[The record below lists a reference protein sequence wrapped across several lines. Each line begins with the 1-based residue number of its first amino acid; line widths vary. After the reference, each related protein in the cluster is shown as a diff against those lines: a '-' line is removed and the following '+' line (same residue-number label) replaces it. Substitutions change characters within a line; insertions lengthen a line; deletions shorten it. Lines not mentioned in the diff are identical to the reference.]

1 MTSLR
6 ETFKR
11 IDKTSKRRNFKN
23 GGSIGKKIWTFVK
36 EVGKEA
42 VLTAA
47 GLSDKDKEEVSSDD
61 LDAKLLAYLKAQEAA
76 ETDIEIGEVA
86 AGFASSN
93 IKGVKV
99 DPVEKFQPRFAG
111 ETMEFSD
118 IDLQA
123 LANLQVLKDFNDVRI
138 KAEGPRGT
146 TLTLASS

>member
-11 IDKTSKRRNFKN
+11 IDKTSKRRNFKE
-23 GGSIGKKIWTFVK
+23 GGSIGEKIWTFVK
-36 EVGKEA
+36 DVGKEA

-61 LDAKLLAYLKAQEAA
+61 LDAKLLAYLKAQEAT
-76 ETDIEIGEVA
+76 ETDIEIGEVT

-99 DPVEKFQPRFAG
+99 DPVENFQPRFAG